1 MNLRRVFN
9 LLLFLSFT
17 VVQGKSQ
24 NKSFDNSAF
33 YKVLKSGNAAEIDAQ
48 IKIVRESV
56 IPEKEAYEGTLL
68 MKRSEGLDKAK
79 DRLSM
84 FKTGSSKLES
94 SILKDSDNTEYR
106 FLRLIIQEHAPRV
119 VRYRKELEED
129 RKLIKRN
136 FNSLS
141 SFLQQIII
149 DYCKN
154 SKILKI
160 P

>member
-1 MNLRRVFN
+1 MNLRGVFI
-9 LLLFLSFT
+9 LLIVFSFT
-17 VVQGKSQ
+17 VVQGQTQ

-33 YKVLKSGNAAEIDAQ
+33 YKVLKSGSAAEIDAQ
-48 IKIVRESV
+48 IKMVRGSL

-68 MKRSEGLDKAK
+68 MKRSELLDKAK

-94 SILKDSDNTEYR
+94 SISKDSDNTEYR

-129 RKLIKRN
+129 SRLIKKN

-141 SFLQQIII
+141 PFLQQIII

-154 SKILKI
+154 SKVLKI